1 MFHYD
6 STYHV
11 YCPIYYTN
19 ECRMWMNL
27 KRNLLQGRRNIMGI
41 PAWVRVMLR
50 MEEVIDEGDVLDKDH
65 KVRIQLM
72 KAEIEFRNE
81 CVR

>member
-1 MFHYD
+1 
-6 STYHV
+6 
-11 YCPIYYTN
+11 
-19 ECRMWMNL
+19 
-27 KRNLLQGRRNIMGI
+27 MGI